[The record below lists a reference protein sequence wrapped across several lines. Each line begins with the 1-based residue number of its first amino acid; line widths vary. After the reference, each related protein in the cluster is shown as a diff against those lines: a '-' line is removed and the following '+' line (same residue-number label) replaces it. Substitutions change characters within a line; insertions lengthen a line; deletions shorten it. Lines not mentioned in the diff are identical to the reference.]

1 MDAIP
6 TMRSIFLLLLW
17 VVAPAVRARCDSAT
31 VTATSPS
38 AWRSTRGDAA
48 GFEGRVRRTGAT
60 LCSSRAARASPKP
73 PWPPAKRPAKR
84 PARNASTRRSGT
96 LSSSSYMSASLEA
109 GDACTFRVQPASE
122 ASIETLVLVFTDL
135 YVFSGEMYVYEGAQQ
150 QQQNLRWTCLGCGDV
165 LPPPFYFDR
174 GAAFISFRAPQD
186 QVARF
191 AFSYL
196 AHTDDMRVDTG
207 AAYRVDLLMAQ
218 ALLRAPRTAAG
229 AAPRALAYRDRAET
243 LPSGPALLGPSRKR
257 HQHAQRGQN

>member
-1 MDAIP
+1 
-6 TMRSIFLLLLW
+6 
-17 VVAPAVRARCDSAT
+17 
-31 VTATSPS
+31 
-38 AWRSTRGDAA
+38 
-48 GFEGRVRRTGAT
+48 
-60 LCSSRAARASPKP
+60 
-73 PWPPAKRPAKR
+73 
-84 PARNASTRRSGT
+84 
-96 LSSSSYMSASLEA
+96 MSASLEA

-243 LPSGPALLGPSRKR
+243 LPSRPGFARSFKKTAPARPTQPKLADNGAHAAAIGSAPAGTTGASRRKTAR
-257 HQHAQRGQN
+257 AGAP